1 MKTEMTKLIDAAL
14 NLYNLEARK
23 RESDVHDGGCS
34 GMLNQIKSYNCGR
47 NGQIPDW
54 LAPYFAEVTKA
65 QDPEYNEYLRLQK
78 KFKN

>member
-1 MKTEMTKLIDAAL
+1 
-14 NLYNLEARK
+14 
-23 RESDVHDGGCS
+23 
-34 GMLNQIKSYNCGR
+34 
-47 NGQIPDW
+47 